1 MESILQGWLTKSPPE
16 KKQFKLFGSKWRK
29 RYFVLYAPPTVDSI
43 PDAYQAILEYYT
55 SRKLHHK
62 CGTINLMDCEEVLS
76 SLDSDIYRHVFGLR
90 TMHKGQLRT
99 YYLAAETEPEM
110 TKWVIKLCQVL
121 GLTENDD
128 SIGSPQSQFPH
139 RAQPNVRMTQP
150 IKVPG
155 STRQPFTRPHTYQ
168 SPLGTSGIQ
177 SPAPPPPRS
186 VPSMLNASVTRLN
199 ISEPSLLD
207 ATLPKSFTE
216 IRRET
221 VDVDWKM
228 SSPPGA
234 PKTASPPGSSQIR
247 NAESFPELDRFS
259 PTTRKLG
266 NGEGRELPPI
276 PPEKTG
282 PKIVPEPVVDIDYDL
297 PKQKYYDHYKSEGQ
311 TDIRNDIS
319 SEGIS
324 SVPVKG
330 ENGVGWNSRAQTSD
344 EWYNLPKSLNSG
356 NDDFYN
362 VPKSQLDKR
371 KHASQGDEFYNV
383 PKSQGSER
391 SYVGLLPQKNGDR
404 GRSYQGQDYE
414 DDYNVPKAALAYSH
428 PQEGYNVPGSKDL
441 VEFDVYN
448 SPKHKSYSQDSRIM
462 SDRPKCFWERET
474 IQGVVNGTQPLP
486 DHMQSVSSTQD
497 YPVVCQPNAPDIIP
511 SLLSAGKPPEKP
523 PRPLSRPSPDRQI
536 VVGGAISIE
545 VDRPVSVLQPDFN
558 YPCLAAE
565 EGNEAEVSCAS
576 EEDFG
581 SSSELKKTP
590 SGTFK
595 QNKSTVQSSS
605 SIQKRQAA
613 SIAPIH
619 DSIRFTQRTKSFKRS
634 IPSQDRTT
642 LPLPVKRIVERSESS
657 SADSSDE
664 EANQRVAVQS
674 N

>member
-1 MESILQGWLTKSPPE
+1 M
-16 KKQFKLFGSKWRK
+16 
-29 RYFVLYAPPTVDSI
+29 
-43 PDAYQAILEYYT
+43 
-55 SRKLHHK
+55 
-62 CGTINLMDCEEVLS
+62 NL
-76 SLDSDIYRHVFGLR
+76 
-90 TMHKGQLRT
+90 
-99 YYLAAETEPEM
+99 A
-110 TKWVIKLCQVL
+110 
-121 GLTENDD
+121 DD

-155 STRQPFTRPHTYQ
+155 STRQPFTRPQTYQ

-186 VPSMLNASVTRLN
+186 VPSMLNASITRLN

-234 PKTASPPGSSQIR
+234 PKTASPPGSSRIR

-266 NGEGRELPPI
+266 SGEGRELPPI

-282 PKIVPEPVVDIDYDL
+282 PKIVPELVVDIDYDL

-319 SEGIS
+319 SQGIS

-330 ENGVGWNSRAQTSD
+330 ENGVGWNSRAQTAQTSD

-383 PKSQGSER
+383 PKSQGSDG
-391 SYVGLLPQKNGDR
+391 SYIGHVPQKNGDR
-404 GRSYQGQDYE
+404 GRSSQGQYYE
-414 DDYNVPKAALAYSH
+414 DDYNVPKAALAYTH
-428 PQEGYNVPGSKDL
+428 PQEGYNMPGSKDP
-441 VEFDVYN
+441 VGFDVYN
-448 SPKHKSYSQDSRIM
+448 SPKHKSYSQDSRIT

-474 IQGVVNGTQPLP
+474 IQEVVNGTQPLP
-486 DHMQSVSSTQD
+486 DQMQGVSSAQD
-497 YPVVCQPNAPDIIP
+497 FPVVRQSNAPDIIP
-511 SLLSAGKPPEKP
+511 SLLSVGKPPEKP
-523 PRPLSRPSPDRQI
+523 PRPLSRPSPDLQI
-536 VVGGAISIE
+536 VAGGAISIE
-545 VDRPVSVLQPDFN
+545 VDRPVSVLQPDSK
-558 YPCLAAE
+558 YPE
-565 EGNEAEVSCAS
+565 EGNEEAEDSGAS
-576 EEDFG
+576 EDLG
-581 SSSELKKTP
+581 SSELKKTP
-590 SGTFK
+590 SGEW
-595 QNKSTVQSSS
+595 TVNS
-605 SIQKRQAA
+605 
-613 SIAPIH
+613 
-619 DSIRFTQRTKSFKRS
+619 
-634 IPSQDRTT
+634 
-642 LPLPVKRIVERSESS
+642 
-657 SADSSDE
+657 
-664 EANQRVAVQS
+664 VQFF
-674 N
+674 